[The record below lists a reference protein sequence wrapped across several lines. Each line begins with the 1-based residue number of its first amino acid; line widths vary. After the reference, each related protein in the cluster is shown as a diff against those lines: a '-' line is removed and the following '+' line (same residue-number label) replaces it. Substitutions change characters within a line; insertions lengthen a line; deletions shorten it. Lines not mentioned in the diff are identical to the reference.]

1 MAKCIECDADLEL
14 KEDEIEA
21 GMIVICP
28 ECGVELEVL
37 AVKPLKLGR
46 APEEEEDWGE

>member
-14 KEDEIEA
+14 DEAKLET
-21 GMIVICP
+21 GEIVICP

-37 AVKPLKLGR
+37 AAKPLKLGR